1 MRLKLISLFRR
12 NRRRSST
19 RRRLTRTERSLLSK
33 WILSS
38 RKRLRLGLSRE
49 SLTPLRLIRKT
60 LMRRTRGWE

>member
-1 MRLKLISLFRR
+1 MKLRLTSSFRR
-12 NRRRSST
+12 NRRRLST

-49 SLTPLRLIRKT
+49 NLMLLRLIRKT

>member
-1 MRLKLISLFRR
+1 MRLRLTSSFRR
-12 NRRRSST
+12 NRRRPST

-49 SLTPLRLIRKT
+49 NLMLLRLIRKT